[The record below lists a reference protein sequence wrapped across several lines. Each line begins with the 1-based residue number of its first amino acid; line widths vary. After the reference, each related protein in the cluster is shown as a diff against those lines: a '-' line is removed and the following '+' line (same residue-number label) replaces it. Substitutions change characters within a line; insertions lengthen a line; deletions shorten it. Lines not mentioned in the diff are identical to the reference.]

1 MNPPG
6 TPGIQGKPVMRHVLP
21 ALLLLTAPAVLA
33 ADAGPAPRQEKKP
46 VRTIEQ
52 VKLLY
57 FHAGWCQ
64 SCKRLDESG
73 VLRQLVEQEPGLV
86 IEKVDVDASEK
97 LLDRYGVEVTPTLI
111 LVDADGFPLGRPS
124 ITLDAPEKTLTAAV
138 KLVRKMTG
146 RPTK

>member
-1 MNPPG
+1 
-6 TPGIQGKPVMRHVLP
+6 MRHVLA
-21 ALLLLTAPAVLA
+21 ALLLLAAPALA
-33 ADAGPAPRQEKKP
+33 ADPGSGATPGGARKP

-73 VLRQLVEQEPGLV
+73 VLRQLVEREPGLV
-86 IEKVDVDASEK
+86 IEKVDVDTNEK
-97 LLDRYGVEVTPTLI
+97 RLDRYGVEVTPTLI

-124 ITLDAPEKTLTAAV
+124 ITLDAPEKTLAAAV